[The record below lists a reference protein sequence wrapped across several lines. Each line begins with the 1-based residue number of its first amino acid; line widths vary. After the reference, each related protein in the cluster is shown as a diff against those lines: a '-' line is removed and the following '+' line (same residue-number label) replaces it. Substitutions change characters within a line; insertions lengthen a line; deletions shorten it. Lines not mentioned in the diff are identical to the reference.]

1 MDFVGLNA
9 SLRVAS
15 VSRVTSVTS
24 AASVEFVVR
33 ASLKRDGHCE
43 EPTAIQRHRF
53 VCSETDRGRPPNA
66 CQYAIPAS
74 REYECADPIPLSPLV

>member
-24 AASVEFVVR
+24 AASVEFGVR
-33 ASLKRDGHCE
+33 ASLKRDG
-43 EPTAIQRHRF
+43 R
-53 VCSETDRGRPPNA
+53 
-66 CQYAIPAS
+66 
-74 REYECADPIPLSPLV
+74 